1 MVDFVRFVDEI
12 RVYGDELIGPRL
24 RCIEVSKFQR
34 RSQTWHQVEKQ
45 YIPRT
50 KDFGLSLVDFVGY
63 VDEVRIC
70 GDEPIEPSVFG
81 ASKFQKRS

>member
-1 MVDFVRFVDEI
+1 MDEI
-12 RVYGDELIGPRL
+12 RTCGNEPSVFSA
-24 RCIEVSKFQR
+24 SKFQR